1 MAGAGEERRAAG
13 RRRTRSSQSGSDAA
27 PTITLS
33 GATPNGL
40 QRRHQGVFQKRA
52 ELVNE
57 HVSYVHAGDDGT
69 LLWHAGAF
77 WWVGTLAYLGKRRG
91 FIGAQDG
98 SLDPASVEAGW
109 WEAWDDDSKQ
119 WRAAPALQ
127 CALTPADDDEVQ
139 LVGERSRQEKDAELR
154 KRAIDLEAESPAD
167 GKRAKADAQP
177 STSAAATAAST
188 IDLAG
193 VLGLSALLEH
203 LSDAVQRAALA
214 WCVENEVTAVVLICE
229 AEAEDAFVDALP
241 IKPTSIPA
249 ITLRKR
255 LAKLR
260 DRA

>member
-1 MAGAGEERRAAG
+1 MRRPTERLPIG
-13 RRRTRSSQSGSDAA
+13 SG
-27 PTITLS
+27 
-33 GATPNGL
+33 
-40 QRRHQGVFQKRA
+40 
-52 ELVNE
+52 
-57 HVSYVHAGDDGT
+57 
-69 LLWHAGAF
+69 
-77 WWVGTLAYLGKRRG
+77 
-91 FIGAQDG
+91 
-98 SLDPASVEAGW
+98 
-109 WEAWDDDSKQ
+109 
-119 WRAAPALQ
+119 
-127 CALTPADDDEVQ
+127 
-139 LVGERSRQEKDAELR
+139 
-154 KRAIDLEAESPAD
+154 AIDLEAESPAD

-188 IDLAG
+188 IDQAG

-229 AEAEDAFVDALP
+229 AEAEDAFVGALP